1 MKYTGFTT
9 ALLGVLSLSF
19 FVWVIVDLPERKPSD
34 EQVSKEIQQDV
45 MSRAQAAV
53 PAFQPQSF
61 PSRTAINDHLKETE
75 KPGVWYVYALAATGE
90 PVFYLVS
97 EHRAMNLCTSITS
110 PERLVKGRRNSSL
123 VLSAPS
129 MTGVYHGGSNC
140 NSFFV
145 KDVTTGGVVELSGGM
160 LTFLSSRH
168 PLFLDTDVR
177 RIQPLTEAKS
187 G

>member
-1 MKYTGFTT
+1 MKYTGFKTV
-9 ALLGVLSLSF
+9 LLGVFAIGF
-19 FVWVIVDLPERKPSD
+19 FVWVMRDASERKPSD

-45 MSRAQAAV
+45 MARAQASV
-53 PAFQPQSF
+53 PAFQPQTF
-61 PSRTAINDHLKETE
+61 PSRTAINEHLKETE

-90 PVFYLVS
+90 PIFYLVS
-97 EHRAMNLCTSITS
+97 EHRAMNLCTSITA
-110 PERLVKGRRNSSL
+110 PQRIVKKWGTSSFL
-123 VLSAPS
+123 MSAPS

-145 KDVTTGGVVELSGGM
+145 KDVTTGGIVELSGGM

-177 RIQPLTEAKS
+177 RIQPQMEAKS

>member
-1 MKYTGFTT
+1 MKYTVFVCVSTVVI
-9 ALLGVLSLSF
+9 AYSL
-19 FVWVIVDLPERKPSD
+19 VILAIVRAPERNPSD

-45 MSRAQAAV
+45 MARAQAAV
-53 PAFQPQSF
+53 PAFQPQTF
-61 PSRTAINDHLKETE
+61 PSRTAINEHLKETE

-90 PVFYLVS
+90 PIFYLVS

-110 PERLVKGRRNSSL
+110 PERLVRGRGGSSF
-123 VLSAPS
+123 VMSAPS
-129 MTGVYHGGSNC
+129 MTGVYHGASNC

-145 KDVTTGGVVELSGGM
+145 KDVATGGIVELSGGM

-177 RIQPLTEAKS
+177 RVQALTEAKS